1 MLMVPEPLRHRCL
14 VYDGPPLRHLA
25 SLARVIARR
34 LAEDYRCICFDSPAM
49 IAGMRP
55 YLAAEGVDVTSDIAS
70 GRLVLT
76 SDRPQLIDGARF
88 DLKHMTEGLSAALD
102 SALADGFRG
111 LWCTGDIAWEF
122 GPERDFSSLLE
133 YERQL
138 DAFIDVHPNFGGV
151 CQYHRDTLPS
161 QAVEAGLLAHPQ
173 IFVDQT
179 LSLVNPRFIPRET
192 FRPAA
197 ASSV

>member
-1 MLMVPEPLRHRCL
+1 MEFEPLRHQCL
-14 VYDGPPLRHLA
+14 VYDGAPSRHLA
-25 SLARVIARR
+25 ALARTIAER
-34 LAEDYRCICFDSPAM
+34 LARDFRCMCFDSPPM
-49 IAGMRP
+49 IAGMRS
-55 YLAAEGVDVTSDIAS
+55 YLAAEGVDVAHDVAL

-76 SDRPQLIDGARF
+76 SDRSHLADGVRF
-88 DLKHMTEGLSAALD
+88 DLARMTDGLSAALD
-102 SALADGFRG
+102 DALESGFRG

-138 DAFIDVHPNFGGV
+138 DAFIDAHPDFGGV

-161 QAVEAGLLAHPQ
+161 HAIEAGLLAHPR

-179 LSLVNPRFIPRET
+179 LSLVNPRFISRES
-192 FRPAA
+192 FRSPL
-197 ASSV
+197 

>member
-1 MLMVPEPLRHRCL
+1 MDLEPLRHQCL
-14 VYDGPPLRHLA
+14 VYDGAPSRHLA
-25 SLARVIARR
+25 ALSRTIAEKLAR
-34 LAEDYRCICFDSPAM
+34 DFRCMCFDSVPM
-49 IAGMRP
+49 IAGLRS
-55 YLAAEGVDVTSDIAS
+55 YLAAEGVDVASDIAQ

-76 SDRPQLIDGARF
+76 SERGHLVDGVRF
-88 DLKHMTEGLSAALD
+88 DLTRMTEGLNVALEDALD
-102 SALADGFRG
+102 AGYRG

-138 DAFIDVHPNFGGV
+138 DAFIDTHPNFGGV

-161 QAVEAGLLAHPQ
+161 QAVEAGLLAHPR

-179 LSLVNPRFIPRET
+179 LSLVNPRFISRES
-192 FRPAA
+192 FRMA
-197 ASSV
+197 ASRMA